1 MRLVV
6 VHLPTAAA
14 CVQTVRRRDSVKA
27 AHPTR
32 RAHIPEALRLDPSA
46 AQLPAAFNR
55 QHGRQEADRGSWA
68 IRGG

>member
-1 MRLVV
+1 MADCVV
-6 VHLPTAAA
+6 
-14 CVQTVRRRDSVKA
+14 TVRRRDSEKSP
-27 AHPTR
+27 HRTR

-46 AQLPAAFNR
+46 AQLPAAFFNR